1 MRLFLAIAAIAACV
15 HTQARAQGFECPA
28 PMKQVSANVKGD
40 IDAQAQ
46 GLLKVAGVGFK
57 GAVETTV
64 VNLFEKYPN
73 ADKIAMV
80 QNLQSMTC
88 NIIKGST
95 LPDERKFMMILEL
108 AGSLEKFFRP

>member
-1 MRLFLAIAAIAACV
+1 MRPFLAIAAIAICL
-15 HTQARAQGFECPA
+15 HTQAGAQGFECPA
-28 PMKQVSANVKGD
+28 PMKQVSANVKGE

-57 GAVETTV
+57 GAVETSV

-80 QNLQSMTC
+80 QNYQSLAC
-88 NIIKGST
+88 NVIKSST
-95 LPDERKFMMILEL
+95 LPDERKFTMILEL
-108 AGSLEKFFRP
+108 AGSLEKFIRP